1 MNYLNKIL
9 SCIKNDAK
17 LFQNPEI
24 NHITGLTNTQIK
36 ELKKYVLENNL
47 IQDCKREITL
57 TDLGIE
63 YLEENPL
70 QSWCNQEMPKRP
82 EINIES
88 LKLEKAPPT
97 LTRAIRLLAKHL
109 IEGEDLK
116 PNSNEDYLQRE
127 FLSETSN
134 CKDLKTEIEEF
145 ILNPSPQPSPAKGEG
160 ASYGKVKLTELF
172 DRFSQAPYGLTKS
185 ITAILLL
192 DVITTH
198 RNVLAIYEQG
208 QFQLKLNQL
217 MFDRMIYCPQN
228 FELQKT
234 VLDLPILEGLSEA
247 LSIEPS
253 KNILDV
259 TKGLIYLVRK
269 LEKYTL
275 NTERLSKPTLRFRN
289 CVMNAKDPISLFNR
303 DIPKILVGKDLTDCN
318 EELINAFK
326 TSINELLNCC
336 DEMIAEITE
345 FFFKAFDE
353 IERANLVSRTGEIKE
368 YLNEDELKILANN
381 IAETSSDDTL
391 WIKRIA
397 TFINKSRVPSD
408 WSDNDVADFKV
419 KTKELALKF
428 LTIEATAS
436 DEVAK
441 LNKNAL
447 ELLEKLLSLSKIEK
461 NTILR
466 RIVNG

>member
-36 ELKKYVLENNL
+36 ELKKHALENNL
-47 IQDCKREITL
+47 IQDCKREFTL
-57 TDLGIE
+57 TDLGVE
-63 YLEENPL
+63 YLEQNPI
-70 QSWCNQEMPKRP
+70 QSWCGANYPSRP
-82 EINIES
+82 EVNIES

-116 PNSNEDYLQRE
+116 QNSNEDYLQRE
-127 FLSETSN
+127 LLSETSN

-145 ILNPSPQPSPAKGEG
+145 VLS
-160 ASYGKVKLTELF
+160 GKVKLTELF

-447 ELLEKLLSLSKIEK
+447 ELLEKMLSLSKVEK